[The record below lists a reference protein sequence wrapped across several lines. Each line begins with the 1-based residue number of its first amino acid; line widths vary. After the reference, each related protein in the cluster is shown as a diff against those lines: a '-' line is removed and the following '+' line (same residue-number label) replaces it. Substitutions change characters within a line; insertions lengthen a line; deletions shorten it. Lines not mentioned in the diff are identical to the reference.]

1 MLHEQEKK
9 VIEQYTGFPEK
20 NRLTYTKA
28 NETEFI
34 VTMHYLHKFLRPN
47 AKIADIGAGGGTYTK
62 ALAPGATGRGAAGP
76 AGGPAADAQ
85 RTAPPGAARSARQPG
100 SHADPGDRDGAA
112 GADA

>member
-1 MLHEQEKK
+1 MSHEQEKK
-9 VIEQYTGFPEK
+9 VIEQYTDFPEK

-62 ALAPGATGRGAAGP
+62 A
-76 AGGPAADAQ
+76 
-85 RTAPPGAARSARQPG
+85 
-100 SHADPGDRDGAA
+100 
-112 GADA
+112 